1 MAKMPPN
8 GGQYREERLEKLI
21 VDTKVCDLL
30 LVDDDADF
38 RQSVAQRFLRRG
50 FRVREAAGAEAALN
64 ELERRRFDVALIDM
78 VMPGMSGLELLKR
91 IRTSMPECEV
101 VLLTGQGTIETAV
114 EAMKAGAYDFLTKPF
129 PLAELEVLVEKAC
142 ERAHLGKENLQL
154 KAALER
160 VQPSSEIVGASP
172 AMQEVFRII
181 ERAGPSDKAILIEGE
196 SGTGKE
202 LVARALHRAS
212 PRASRPLV
220 TINCAALPET
230 LLESE
235 LFGHEKGAFTGAVSS
250 KPGLFEVAD
259 GGTMFIDEIG
269 EMPGSL
275 QAKLLRVLEDGSMRR
290 VGSIRE
296 RRVDVRILA
305 ATNRDMQ
312 QQVQAGKFRE
322 DLFYRINVMSLKL
335 PPLRDRTGDVLLLVR
350 KFLGAEWSI
359 APDALE
365 SLEQYSWPGNVRQLI
380 NALDRAKIMA
390 EGSTIRSQDLPAD
403 VVGRVSAPRFIERH
417 VPSPVGTVTDAL
429 AAVQRSHIVEI
440 LRRERGNKA
449 RTARALGINRRSLYR
464 LLEKHRI
471 EPTEAVGEIPR
482 VPSI

>member
-1 MAKMPPN
+1 
-8 GGQYREERLEKLI
+8 
-21 VDTKVCDLL
+21 
-30 LVDDDADF
+30 
-38 RQSVAQRFLRRG
+38 
-50 FRVREAAGAEAALN
+50 
-64 ELERRRFDVALIDM
+64 M
-78 VMPGMSGLELLKR
+78 VMPGLSGLELLKR
-91 IRTSMPECEV
+91 IRSATPECEV

-129 PLAELEVLVEKAC
+129 PLAELEVIIEKAC
-142 ERAHLGKENLQL
+142 ERSQLGKENIQL

-160 VQPSSEIVGASP
+160 AQPSSEIVGASP
-172 AMQEVFRII
+172 VMQEVFRII

-202 LVARALHRAS
+202 LVARALHRSS
-212 PRASRPLV
+212 PRAARPLV

-312 QQVQAGKFRE
+312 AQVSAGRFRE

-335 PPLRDRTGDVLLLVR
+335 PPLRERTGDVRLLVD
-350 KFLGAEWSI
+350 KFIGPDWTVT
-359 APDALE
+359 PDAMAALD
-365 SLEQYSWPGNVRQLI
+365 LYSWPGNVRQLI

-390 EGSTIRSQDLPAD
+390 DGHMIRPSDLPAD
-403 VVGRVSAPRFIERH
+403 VVGRATAPRLADRGFTPGELT
-417 VPSPVGTVTDAL
+417 VGPAPDAL
-429 AAVQRSHIVEI
+429 AAVQRSHIVDI

-464 LLEKHRI
+464 LLEKHQI
-471 EPTEAVGEIPR
+471 EPAEASGEGSKLPA
-482 VPSI
+482 